1 MMIHLLTLL
10 TPISQIPTTFTNFQ
24 QSVYTCL
31 DTQSQS
37 ITRQD
42 KTAGQLQQDAKRII
56 DATGQIISADDRNS
70 AQVVRAIGQ
79 ALNGQTVEIVRQ
91 VENRFST
98 ILDEKLG
105 GIESRLKEHVDIK
118 FADLER
124 TLIEALQAKAVH
136 DDTQHPPAPT
146 HINTDEPLIRAVSQN
161 DPAETQIG
169 PSTTTTL
176 KRQLS
181 VSSITASEPDCDQD
195 PVHNESEGSAGR
207 LLHKPDVTE
216 NSSAEFKIPSQ
227 NETYKSGSLDAV
239 GGKAKETPTVGA

>member
-1 MMIHLLTLL
+1 MTHLLTLL

-31 DTQSQS
+31 DKQSQS

-91 VENRFST
+91 IETRFST
-98 ILDEKLG
+98 VLDEKLG

>member
-1 MMIHLLTLL
+1 MMTHLLTLL

-31 DTQSQS
+31 DKQSQS

-105 GIESRLKEHVDIK
+105 GIVSRLKEHV
-118 FADLER
+118 DLER

-195 PVHNESEGSAGR
+195 PVHNESEDSAGR

-227 NETYKSGSLDAV
+227 IETYKSGSLDAV
-239 GGKAKETPTVGA
+239 GGKAKETPTVSA